1 MPTEIA
7 TPDLLKNKAFWHK
20 GSEWIIS
27 IHDSTIKVLSSSSN
41 YKVDVVM
48 WPNFGRLLQHLYERS
63 YHKSNYIGICSEN
76 WIWGVVLVRR
86 Q

>member
-1 MPTEIA
+1 MPTELA
-7 TPDLLKNKAFWHK
+7 TPDLFIIKVFWNK

-27 IHDSTIKVLSSSSN
+27 IHDSTIKVLSSSSD

-48 WPNFGRLLQHLYERS
+48 WPNFGKLLYHFYDRIYHRL
-63 YHKSNYIGICSEN
+63 NYIRICSEN
-76 WIWGVVLVRR
+76 WFWGVVLVQR